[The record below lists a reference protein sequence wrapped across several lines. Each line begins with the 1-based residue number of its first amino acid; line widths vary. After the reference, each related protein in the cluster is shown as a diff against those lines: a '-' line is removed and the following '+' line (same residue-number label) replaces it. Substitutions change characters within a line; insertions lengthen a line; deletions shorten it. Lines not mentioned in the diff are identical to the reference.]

1 MQRPE
6 YNERLAEEDAKQSLN
21 NELKALG
28 LNAAS
33 NFKVSY
39 TRNVMLREKQ
49 TTIARVDF
57 DMDNLQNAKGAIFLP
72 GFRLHASGVAS
83 DAEHA
88 VTRHGQ
94 ALLLVKDPNDPNLN
108 NQRGIRVPVYNA
120 TIGQSTPAHPTWMV
134 AGPSIGP
141 TPAAHLVL
149 NCSSAGSMI
158 QKAKQVGNKTLITQ
172 GPINWGP
179 SR

>member
-6 YNERLAEEDAKQSLN
+6 YNERLAEQDAEQALN
-21 NELKALG
+21 TELKALG
-28 LNAAS
+28 LNTAS
-33 NFKVSY
+33 NFRVAY

-49 TTIARVDF
+49 ITIARVDF
-57 DMDNLQNAKGAIFLP
+57 DMENLQNAKGAIFLP
-72 GFRLHASGVAS
+72 GFRLHACGVAS

-120 TIGQSTPAHPTWMV
+120 TIGLSTPAHPSWLV

-141 TPAAHLVL
+141 TPTAHLVL
-149 NCSSAGSMI
+149 NCSSAGSKI
-158 QKAKQVGNKTLITQ
+158 QKAKQVGNNTVITQ
-172 GPINWGP
+172 GPLNWGS